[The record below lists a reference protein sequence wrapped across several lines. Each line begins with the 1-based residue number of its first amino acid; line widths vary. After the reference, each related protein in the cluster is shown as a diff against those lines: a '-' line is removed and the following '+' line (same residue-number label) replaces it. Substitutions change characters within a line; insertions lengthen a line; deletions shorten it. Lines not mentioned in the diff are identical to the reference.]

1 MNLVFFF
8 EGGNSVPHITIKIE
22 YNMYII
28 FIIFELSIS
37 VYDLGAQPGAQNNPH
52 PVDEGSPLG
61 EYPAHRGAV
70 RCGDEE
76 GRYQEPVYGRVCAV
90 AHVKLCSNEMQRHPE
105 QVD

>member
-1 MNLVFFF
+1 M
-8 EGGNSVPHITIKIE
+8 TIKIE
-22 YNMYII
+22 HNMYII

-37 VYDLGAQPGAQNNPH
+37 VDDLGAQPCAQNDPH

-70 RCGDEE
+70 RCGYEE
-76 GRYQEPVYGRVCAV
+76 GGYQEPVYGRVRAV
-90 AHVKLCSNEMQRHPE
+90 AHVKLCGNEMQCHPE

>member
-1 MNLVFFF
+1 
-8 EGGNSVPHITIKIE
+8 
-22 YNMYII
+22 MYII

-37 VYDLGAQPGAQNNPH
+37 VYDLGAQPCTQNDPH

-90 AHVKLCSNEMQRHPE
+90 AHVKLCGNEMQRHPE